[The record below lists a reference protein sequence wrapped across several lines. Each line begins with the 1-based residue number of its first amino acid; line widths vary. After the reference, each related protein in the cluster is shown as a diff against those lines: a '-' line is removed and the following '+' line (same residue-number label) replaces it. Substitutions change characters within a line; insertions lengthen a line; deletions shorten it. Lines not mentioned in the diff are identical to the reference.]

1 MTRGPVE
8 LRPDPKLAARLRLVG
23 AVSVLLGFVFAGVVV
38 ASGGASPRD
47 LALAAVL
54 FVVPFVWAGWS
65 FLCESH
71 LLPDARVRFD
81 GEVLD
86 LRLVDPRPFRL
97 RCAHE
102 ESRIALAE
110 VRAVDWRRRSMLE
123 VLLLSAMRPR
133 GSWSRDALVV
143 LGGERTVE
151 LDPAVWPDLP
161 LLHRALAGALEA
173 REEGKREETVT

>member
-1 MTRGPVE
+1 MTGGPVE
-8 LRPDPKLAARLRLVG
+8 LRPDPRLAARLRLVG

-38 ASGGASPRD
+38 AGGGPSLRD
-47 LALAAVL
+47 LTLAAVL
-54 FVVPFVWAGWS
+54 FVVPFVWAGGS
-65 FLCESH
+65 FLCEAR
-71 LLPDARVRFD
+71 LLPQARVRLAD
-81 GEVLD
+81 GVLH

-97 RCAHE
+97 GCAHE

-110 VRAVDWRRRSMLE
+110 VRAVEWRRRSMLE

-133 GSWSRDALVV
+133 GSWSREALVI
-143 LGGERTVE
+143 LGTGRTVE

-173 REEGKREETVT
+173 REEVEREGMVT